1 MTVRFEVSGE
11 PRGKGRPRFTRD
23 GHTYTD
29 RETVAY
35 ERKIAACYRAAY
47 KGYFF
52 PPTAI
57 LSLDVTIILP
67 IPQSASKVRQAAMA
81 ERRILPTRK
90 PDVDNVFKAV
100 LDALNGVAYKDDA
113 RVQVLSGRKYYGR
126 TPGLEIEIREVG

>member
-1 MTVRFEVSGE
+1 MIVRFDVPGE

-126 TPGLEIEIREVG
+126 EPGLVIEIQEVG